1 MSTQLTFQGV
11 CLNPVERN
19 SQFWLTSSDLASAL
33 KYKSSKS
40 VTNIYNQN
48 ADEFDH
54 SMSLV
59 IESMT
64 NGINDSSRTKKV
76 RIFSLRDCHLVA
88 MFART
93 AVAKEFRK
101 WVLDVLDKEAH
112 PQPTKAQTDR
122 QSTAA
127 QLTPLRQ
134 KVEQLIATGV
144 GNIYGDIWKLVH
156 NRFEVKTINQ
166 LRPEQIGE
174 AVQYLNAIEGE
185 YIAKNSQPEPA
196 KYFYPKSYAE
206 PHSREFE
213 NALLT
218 PAVLLDDR
226 NRAIELEL
234 LDELERDGYDV
245 SGVRLRVLA
254 LRYAAKQHLETQR
267 DLSKLKYYL
276 NEMNRAVD
284 DGRKVFGLNVDFGN
298 PKHKRLN

>member
-11 CLNPVERN
+11 CLNPIQLN
-19 SQFWLTSSDLASAL
+19 QQIWLSSSELTRAL
-33 KYKSSKS
+33 GYKDSKS
-40 VTNIYNQN
+40 VNKIYARNE
-48 ADEFDH
+48 DEFNDQ
-54 SMSLV
+54 MTLV
-59 IESMT
+59 VNLTPSH
-64 NGINDSSRTKKV
+64 KKQDPANNT
-76 RIFSLRDCHLVA
+76 RIFSLRGCHLVA

-101 WVLDVLDKEAH
+101 WVLDVLDKETN
-112 PQPTKAQTDR
+112 PQACKPQAER
-122 QSTAA
+122 QSTAT
-127 QLTPLRQ
+127 QLIPLRQ
-134 KVEQLIATGV
+134 KVEQLITTGV

-156 NRFEVKTINQ
+156 NKFEVKTISQ
-166 LRPEQIGE
+166 LRPEQIVE
-174 AVQYLNAIEGE
+174 AVQYLDAIEGE

-218 PAVLLDDR
+218 PSVLLDDR

-267 DLSKLKYYL
+267 DLSNLKYYL
-276 NEMNRAVD
+276 NQMNRAVD

-298 PKHKRLN
+298 QKHKRLN

>member
-11 CLNPVERN
+11 CLNPIQKEA
-19 SQFWLTSSDLASAL
+19 QLWLTAPEVANAL
-33 KYKSSKS
+33 GYAREDS
-40 VTNIYNQN
+40 VSRIYDRNK
-48 ADEFDH
+48 DEF
-54 SMSLV
+54 SSA
-59 IESMT
+59 MT
-64 NGINDSSRTKKV
+64 ETVNLTVSGNLQKTV
-76 RIFSLRDCHLVA
+76 RIFSLRGCHLVA

-112 PQPTKAQTDR
+112 PQPAKAQTDR

-174 AVQYLNAIEGE
+174 AVQYLDAIEGE

-267 DLSKLKYYL
+267 DLSNLKYYL